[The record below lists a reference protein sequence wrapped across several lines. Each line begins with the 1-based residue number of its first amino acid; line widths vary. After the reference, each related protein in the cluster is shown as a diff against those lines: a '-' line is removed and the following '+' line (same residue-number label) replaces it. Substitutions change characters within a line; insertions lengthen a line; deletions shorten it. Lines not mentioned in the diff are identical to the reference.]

1 MTGIIGAVSPG
12 EAAAVQEQ
20 YLRLLEQLLQLTAQD
35 TDLSE
40 KKSGVRI
47 FDGEGL
53 VAEYPDREPQSEQVN
68 SNLTSQLVQ
77 LSTTPVGG
85 VVEGAN
91 NKKVEVDGRV
101 IMQSD
106 NNGQVTVNELLELG
120 QNRVEATPSFSVED
134 LAKGFAGTIAPPNP
148 QQKPSIKSKTPQQM
162 AEVAT
167 EIIQN
172 RASRSPENNTI
183 NKQNNSKEVSYAGS
197 PDHAEIAAFQQ
208 PSEQQQVERGSDIV
222 NRSLAQLP
230 ESNTKRLAC
239 SYTQEIQFLLQLLQ
253 TQERQINQLQTSVG
267 ELTIQ
272 LKQQRLSQ
280 PENKSWWDQAKT
292 TLLNS
297 WNNWKQLQQQHQ
309 AASVI
314 RQLYTQRAFGNNKVL
329 QLAEYRIERSGRNYT
344 LSDHSGQVIMQFS
357 STPLGVRVDAQS
369 TKLSSKNYQDIE
381 RLKIQQSKGEQPDGA
396 FSHPGADLA
405 TSEIE
410 SYMRARKIA
419 SRLLEY
425 ATRKGQNITLD
436 GQFSYKWKASVDGEV
451 QIHAKDGRGLILA
464 QVGDKMLCRM
474 SDRDLG
480 YFEKALEKIHSQ
492 ENFRDN
498 TLSSPSQQKH
508 GLER

>member
-47 FDGEGL
+47 FDGERL

-68 SNLTSQLVQ
+68 SDLASQMVQ
-77 LSTTPVGG
+77 LSTTSVGS

-101 IMQSD
+101 VMQSD
-106 NNGQVTVNELLELG
+106 NNGQVTVNELLALG

-134 LAKGFAGTIAPPNP
+134 LAKGFAGTSAPPNP
-148 QQKPSIKSKTPQQM
+148 QPKPSIKSKTPQQM

-172 RASRSPENNTI
+172 RASSLPE
-183 NKQNNSKEVSYAGS
+183 QNNSKNVSYEGF
-197 PDHAEIAAFQQ
+197 PDNAEIAAFQQ

-230 ESNTKRLAC
+230 ESNTKRLAD
-239 SYTQEIQFLLQLLQ
+239 SYTQEIQSLLQLLQ

-280 PENKSWWDQAKT
+280 PENKSWWSQAKN
-292 TLLNS
+292 TLLNN
-297 WNNWKQLQQQHQ
+297 WNNWKQFQQQHQ

-314 RQLYTQRAFGNNKVL
+314 RQLYTQQAFGNNKVL
-329 QLAEYRIERSGRNYT
+329 QLAEYRLERSDKNYT

-410 SYMRARKIA
+410 YYMRARKIA

-492 ENFRDN
+492 ENYRRDN
-498 TLSSPSQQKH
+498 TRSSPSHQKH

>member
-35 TDLSE
+35 IDLSE

-47 FDGEGL
+47 FDGERL

-68 SNLTSQLVQ
+68 SDLASQMVQ
-77 LSTTPVGG
+77 LSTTSVGG

-101 IMQSD
+101 VMQSD

-148 QQKPSIKSKTPQQM
+148 QPKPSIKSKTPQQM

-172 RASRSPENNTI
+172 RASSLPE
-183 NKQNNSKEVSYAGS
+183 QNNSKNVSYEGF
-197 PDHAEIAAFQQ
+197 PDNAEIAAFQQ
-208 PSEQQQVERGSDIV
+208 PREQQQVERGSDIV

-230 ESNTKRLAC
+230 ESNTKRLAD
-239 SYTQEIQFLLQLLQ
+239 SYTQEIQSLLQLLQ
-253 TQERQINQLQTSVG
+253 AQERQINQLQTSVG

-280 PENKSWWDQAKT
+280 PENKSWWERAKN

-314 RQLYTQRAFGNNKVL
+314 RQLYTQQAFGNNKVL
-329 QLAEYRIERSGRNYT
+329 QLAKYRIERSGKNYT
-344 LSDHSGQVIMQFS
+344 LSDHSGQVIMRFS
-357 STPLGVRVDAQS
+357 STSLGVRIDAQS
-369 TKLSSKNYQDIE
+369 IKLTSKNYQDIE
-381 RLKIQQSKGEQPDGA
+381 RLKIQQSRGEQPDGA

-410 SYMRARKIA
+410 YYMRARKIA

-436 GQFSYKWKASVDGEV
+436 GQFSYKWKASVEGEV

-492 ENFRDN
+492 ENYRDN
-498 TLSSPSQQKH
+498 TRSSPSHQKH

>member
-40 KKSGVRI
+40 KKSGVQI
-47 FDGEGL
+47 FDGERL
-53 VAEYPDREPQSEQVN
+53 IAEYPDREPQSEQVN
-68 SNLTSQLVQ
+68 SDLTSQMVQ

-101 IMQSD
+101 VMQSN
-106 NNGQVTVNELLELG
+106 NNGQVTVNKLLE
-120 QNRVEATPSFSVED
+120 FED
-134 LAKGFAGTIAPPNP
+134 LAKSFAGTIAPPNSQP
-148 QQKPSIKSKTPQQM
+148 KPSIKSKTPQQM
-162 AEVAT
+162 AEIAT

-172 RASRSPENNTI
+172 RTSSSPE
-183 NKQNNSKEVSYAGS
+183 QNNSKNVSYEGFL
-197 PDHAEIAAFQQ
+197 DNAEIAAFQQ
-208 PSEQQQVERGSDIV
+208 PIEQQQVERGSDIV

-230 ESNTKRLAC
+230 ESNTKRLAD
-239 SYTQEIQFLLQLLQ
+239 SYTQEIQSLLRLLQN
-253 TQERQINQLQTSVG
+253 QERQINQLQTSVG

-280 PENKSWWDQAKT
+280 PENKSWWSQAKT
-292 TLLNS
+292 TLLNN
-297 WNNWKQLQQQHQ
+297 WNNWKQFQQQHQ

-314 RQLYTQRAFGNNKVL
+314 RQLYTQQTFGNNKVL
-329 QLAEYRIERSGRNYT
+329 QLAEYRIERSGKNYT

-357 STPLGVRVDAQS
+357 STSLGVRVDTQN

-381 RLKIQQSKGEQPDGA
+381 RLKIQQSRREQPDGA

-410 SYMRARKIA
+410 YYIRARKIA

-451 QIHAKDGRGLILA
+451 QIYAKDGRGLILA
-464 QVGDKMLCRM
+464 QVGDKILCRM

-480 YFEKALEKIHSQ
+480 YFEKALEKIRSQ
-492 ENFRDN
+492 ETSHDN
-498 TLSSPSQQKH
+498 TLFSSSHKKH

>member
-40 KKSGVRI
+40 KKPGVRI
-47 FDGEGL
+47 FDGEHL
-53 VAEYPDREPQSEQVN
+53 VSEYLDREPQSEQVN
-68 SNLTSQLVQ
+68 SDLATQLVQ

-101 IMQSD
+101 VMQSN
-106 NNGQVTVNELLELG
+106 NNGQVTVNKLLE
-120 QNRVEATPSFSVED
+120 FED
-134 LAKGFAGTIAPPNP
+134 LAKSFAGTIAPPNP
-148 QQKPSIKSKTPQQM
+148 QPKPSIKSKTPQQM

-172 RASRSPENNTI
+172 RASSLPE
-183 NKQNNSKEVSYAGS
+183 QNNSKNVSYES
-197 PDHAEIAAFQQ
+197 FSDNAEIAAFQQ
-208 PSEQQQVERGSDIV
+208 PRQQQQVERGSDIV

-230 ESNTKRLAC
+230 ESNTKRLAD
-239 SYTQEIQFLLQLLQ
+239 SYTQEIQSLLRLLQS
-253 TQERQINQLQTSVG
+253 QERQINQLQTSVG

-280 PENKSWWDQAKT
+280 PENKSWWLQAKT
-292 TLLNS
+292 TLLNN
-297 WNNWKQLQQQHQ
+297 WNNWKQFQQQHQ

-314 RQLYTQRAFGNNKVL
+314 RQLYTQQAFGNNKVL
-329 QLAEYRIERSGRNYT
+329 QLAEYRIERSGKNYT

-381 RLKIQQSKGEQPDGA
+381 RLKIQQSRREQPDGA
-396 FSHPGADLA
+396 FSHPGTDLA

-410 SYMRARKIA
+410 YYIRARKIA

-451 QIHAKDGRGLILA
+451 QIYAKDGRGLILA

-492 ENFRDN
+492 ENSRDN
-498 TLSSPSQQKH
+498 TLSSPSHKKH

>member
-35 TDLSE
+35 TDLPE
-40 KKSGVRI
+40 KKSGVQI
-47 FDGEGL
+47 FDGERL
-53 VAEYPDREPQSEQVN
+53 IAEYPDREPQSEQVN
-68 SNLTSQLVQ
+68 SDLTSQLVQ

-101 IMQSD
+101 VMQSN
-106 NNGQVTVNELLELG
+106 NNGQVTVNKLLE
-120 QNRVEATPSFSVED
+120 FED
-134 LAKGFAGTIAPPNP
+134 LAKGFAGTIAPPNSQP
-148 QQKPSIKSKTPQQM
+148 KPSIKSKTPQQM

-172 RASRSPENNTI
+172 RVSSLPE
-183 NKQNNSKEVSYAGS
+183 QNNSKNVSYEGF
-197 PDHAEIAAFQQ
+197 PDNAEIAAFQQ
-208 PSEQQQVERGSDIV
+208 PREQQQVERGSDIV
-222 NRSLAQLP
+222 NRSLAQVP
-230 ESNTKRLAC
+230 ESNTKRLVD
-239 SYTQEIQFLLQLLQ
+239 SYTQEIQSLLQLLQ

-280 PENKSWWDQAKT
+280 PENKSWWSQAKT
-292 TLLNS
+292 TLLNN
-297 WNNWKQLQQQHQ
+297 WNNWKQFQQQHQ

-314 RQLYTQRAFGNNKVL
+314 RQLYTQQAFGNNKVL
-329 QLAEYRIERSGRNYT
+329 QLAEYRIERSGKNYT

-381 RLKIQQSKGEQPDGA
+381 RQKIQQSRREQPDGA
-396 FSHPGADLA
+396 FSHPGADLGK
-405 TSEIE
+405 SEIE
-410 SYMRARKIA
+410 YYIRSRKIA

-451 QIHAKDGRGLILA
+451 QIYAKDGRGLILA

-474 SDRDLG
+474 SERDLG

-492 ENFRDN
+492 ENYRDN

>member
-68 SNLTSQLVQ
+68 SDLASQMVQ

-134 LAKGFAGTIAPPNP
+134 LAKGFAGTIAPPNSQP
-148 QQKPSIKSKTPQQM
+148 KPSIKSKTPQQM

-172 RASRSPENNTI
+172 RASSLPE
-183 NKQNNSKEVSYAGS
+183 QDNSKNVSYKDI
-197 PDHAEIAAFQQ
+197 PDNAEIAAFQQ

-230 ESNTKRLAC
+230 ESNTKRLAS
-239 SYTQEIQFLLQLLQ
+239 SYTQEIQSLLQLLQ
-253 TQERQINQLQTSVG
+253 AQERQINQLQTSVG

-272 LKQQRLSQ
+272 LKQRLSQ
-280 PENKSWWDQAKT
+280 PENKSWWSQAKT
-292 TLLNS
+292 TLLNN
-297 WNNWKQLQQQHQ
+297 WNNWKQVQQQHQ
-309 AASVI
+309 AALVI
-314 RQLYTQRAFGNNKVL
+314 RQLYTQQAFGNNKLL
-329 QLAEYRIERSGRNYT
+329 QLAEYRIERSGKKYT
-344 LSDHSGQVIMQFS
+344 LSDHSGQVIMRFS
-357 STPLGVRVDAQS
+357 STSLGVRVDAEGI
-369 TKLSSKNYQDIE
+369 KLTSKNYQDIE
-381 RLKIQQSKGEQPDGA
+381 RLKIQQSRGEQPDGA

-410 SYMRARKIA
+410 YYMRARKIA

-474 SDRDLG
+474 SARDLG

-492 ENFRDN
+492 ENYRDN
-498 TLSSPSQQKH
+498 TRSSPSHQKH